1 MSIALRNKQLLALI
15 VLVVLT
21 VFAIASV
28 VLGVVLHISVWHM
41 MAQMMPNYL
50 YPGH

>member
-15 VLVVLT
+15 VLAILT

-28 VLGVVLHISVWHM
+28 VLGAVFHINVWHM
-41 MAQMMPNYL
+41 MTQMAPNIVFPYN
-50 YPGH
+50 